1 MDLSKLTSNE
11 RTAVVL
17 SAIVVVTGIISVAN
31 EWGALLFLAVLA
43 GLLVLAGILL
53 PQASPGTKLPTS
65 TGVIIL
71 GGGVVAAVSFLIS
84 AVDWIGWIGEHLA
97 EFDTLQ
103 FLVGLVAS
111 LVLVWVGWRAYSEAG
126 STASAPPPPNPP
138 A

>member
-17 SAIVVVTGIISVAN
+17 SAIVVVTGIISIAN
-31 EWGALLFLAVLA
+31 EWGALMFLAILA

-53 PQASPGTKLPTS
+53 PQASPSTNLPAS

-71 GGGVVAAVSFLIS
+71 GGGVVAAVAFLIT
-84 AVDWIGWIGEHLA
+84 AVDWIEWIGEHLA
-97 EFDTLQ
+97 SFDTLQ
-103 FLVGLVAS
+103 FLVGLIAS

-126 STASAPPPPNPP
+126 SAASAPPPPNPP